1 MSIFMLFKNLLCIF
15 VLKCKFMADKY
26 PILSTINYPSDLRK
40 LDKKLLKPLCQ
51 ELREFIVEQ
60 LANNPGHLASSLGV
74 VELTVALHYVFDTPE
89 DRIVWD
95 VGHQAYGH
103 KILTGRREK
112 FSTNRKFKG
121 ISGFPSPKESEYDAF
136 VAGHASNSIS
146 AALGMAIGSEKLDL
160 GRKVVAVIG
169 DGSMTG
175 GLAFEG
181 LNNACVNPNN
191 LLVIL
196 NDNNMAIDNAVGGLS
211 DYLTEITSSAFYN
224 KWRFRVY
231 HFLKKVGL
239 MKTSTRNR
247 MVRVGNHLKT
257 ALTGSSSNIFEGLN
271 IRYFGQLDGHNID
284 QLVKVLTD
292 IKNFEGPRVLHIKTV
307 KGKGYA
313 PAENSATIWHA
324 PGIFNPETG
333 ERISSK
339 NSKADL
345 YQDVFGETLLDLAK
359 ENSKIVGV
367 TPAMPTGSS
376 MNIMMQ
382 EMPDRVF
389 DVGIAEAHAVT
400 FSAGMAK
407 EGLMPFCNIY
417 SSFMQRA
424 YDQIIHDVA
433 LQNLDMVL
441 CLDRA
446 GLVGNDGPTHH
457 GAFDIAYLRC
467 IPNLTIASP
476 LNEMELRNLMFTAQL
491 SGKGTFVIRYPRG
504 CGEGVEWKN
513 MPMAEVPVGKGVEL
527 KKGKKVAVLTFG
539 PIGNTALKA
548 VESLGADA
556 SAFGVYDM
564 RFVKPLDTEL
574 IDKIVKEYKAI
585 VTVED
590 GALQGGFGSAVLE
603 YISDKGVAIPVKR
616 IGIPDNFVEHGTPAE
631 LYNMLGMDSQGIAD
645 TIRNVELGI
654 RTY

>member
-1 MSIFMLFKNLLCIF
+1 MLFKNLLCIF
-15 VLKCKFMADKY
+15 VVKCKFMADKY

-51 ELREFIVEQ
+51 EIRTFIIEQ

-146 AALGMAIGSEKLDL
+146 AALGMAIGSEKLDNK
-160 GRKVVAVIG
+160 RKIVAVIG

-211 DYLTEITSSAFYN
+211 EYLTDITSSAWYN
-224 KWRFRVY
+224 NLRFRTY
-231 HFLKKVGL
+231 HFFKKIGL

-247 MVRVGNHLKT
+247 MVRFGNHLKT
-257 ALTGSSSNIFEGLN
+257 ALTGGSNIFEGLN

-284 QLVKVLTD
+284 QLVKTLTD

-307 KGKGYA
+307 KGKGFA

-324 PGIFNPETG
+324 PGYFNPDTG
-333 ERISSK
+333 ERIKSK
-339 NSKADL
+339 NSGASL

-359 ENSKIVGV
+359 ENEKIVGV
-367 TPAMPTGSS
+367 TPAMPTGCS
-376 MNIMMQ
+376 MNIMMK

-433 LQNLDMVL
+433 LQNLNMVL

-446 GLVGNDGPTHH
+446 GLVGADGPTHH
-457 GAFDIAYLRC
+457 GAFDMSYLRC
-467 IPNLTIASP
+467 VPNLTIASP
-476 LNEMELRNLMFTAQL
+476 LNELELRNLMYTAQKE
-491 SGKGTFVIRYPRG
+491 GKGTFVIRYPRG
-504 CGEGVEWKN
+504 AGEGVEWKGV
-513 MPMAEVPVGKGVEL
+513 PMTEIPVGKGVEL
-527 KKGKKVAVLTFG
+527 KKGNKVAVLSVG
-539 PIGNTALKA
+539 PIGNTVIKA
-548 VESLGADA
+548 VESLGAAA
-556 SAFGVYDM
+556 SAVGVYDM
-564 RFVKPLDTEL
+564 RFIKPLDTVLLDEVF
-574 IDKIVKEYKAI
+574 KNYKSI

-590 GALQGGFGSAVLE
+590 GALKGGFGSAVLE
-603 YISDKGVAIPVKR
+603 YMADSGYSLPVKR

-631 LYNMLGMDSQGIAD
+631 LYQMLGMDASGIAD
-645 TIRNVELGI
+645 AIRNFSSSESKIKLA
-654 RTY
+654 